1 MVDLELIH
9 NFTTFT
15 HATISSEPAM
25 RQMLKTTAIRMA
37 FDCEF
42 LMRTILA
49 LSAVHLAHFR
59 RDRHGFYVRVAMD
72 HHQVA
77 CRLAVSVM
85 DHPDNLTQADCENLH
100 LFSVMTLFYGQPHV
114 PLVSP

>member
-15 HATISSEPAM
+15 HATLSSDHGV

-37 FDCEF
+37 FECEF

-59 RDRHGFYVRVAMD
+59 RDRRDFYVGFGMD

-77 CRLAVSVM
+77 CRLAVAVM
-85 DHPDNLTQADCENLH
+85 DKLDNLTQADCENLH
-100 LFSVMTLFYGQPHV
+100 LFAVLTLFFGEPSF
-114 PLVSP
+114 P